1 MYFKRPEYTGESQS
15 CSLSSYSLLR
25 SFIVFDRQRT
35 YFKPLKSITIPCS
48 CQGTLLLAVLLV
60 RTTLYLIVRSTLGLG
75 TVTIIE
81 MADVSSRE
89 TDQ

>member
-15 CSLSSYSLLR
+15 CSLSFYSLLR
-25 SFIVFDRQRT
+25 SFIVFDRQR
-35 YFKPLKSITIPCS
+35 ITKYTLFCS

-81 MADVSSRE
+81 MADVNSRE